1 MIGSMVTITVRK
13 KAGSGVSYYGF
24 PLWAALL
31 LLLPVAILISPVLL
45 LACLVL
51 LINPVRVIG
60 MFWGILR
67 ASKGTEVEVDD
78 RTRLVAVNIH

>member
-31 LLLPVAILISPVLL
+31 LFLPLAILISPVLL

-51 LINPVRVIG
+51 LINPIRVIA

-67 ASKGTEVEVDD
+67 AAKGTEIEVDD